1 MIRLQKW
8 LSAGGACS
16 RRKAEELIQAGRVA
30 VNGQVVTE
38 LGAKADPAADSVT
51 LDGKTVAPDV
61 QQKIYIML
69 HKPEGVVTTAA
80 DQFGRPTVLDYV
92 PEGSR
97 LYPVGRLDYDSSGL
111 IFLTNDGE
119 WTQTLTHPKFES
131 KKTYVALIKG
141 IPSPEALNA
150 FRNGIT
156 IDGKKT
162 APCEAKLEAEEPPN
176 RAKLRI
182 VLHEGRNRQ
191 IRKMC
196 EAIGHPVLSLKRV
209 QIGEVKLT
217 NLKRG
222 QWRHLTTQEVAA
234 AFCGPKSI

>member
-16 RRKAEELIQAGRVA
+16 RRKAEEMILAGRVA
-30 VNGQVVTE
+30 VNGQTITE
-38 LGAKADPAADSVT
+38 LGAKADPEQDSVT
-51 LDGKTVAPDV
+51 LDGKDV
-61 QQKIYIML
+61 KPEALAKIYIML

-131 KKTYVALIKG
+131 KKTYVALVKG
-141 IPSPEALNA
+141 TPSPEVLKE
-150 FRNGIT
+150 FSRGI
-156 IDGKKT
+156 IIEGKKT
-162 APCEAKLEAEEPPN
+162 APCEIKLEGGESSE

-209 QIGEVKLT
+209 QIGEVKLAG
-217 NLKRG
+217 LKRG
-222 QWRHLTTQEVAA
+222 EWRHLTPLEVATA
-234 AFCGPKSI
+234 CQTPSKL